1 MSTTP
6 PVSRPRAI
14 VRIHFHPQLRSD
26 ELFAQLLDVLGG
38 ISPTI
43 EPLPA
48 DWSAYMDVTGSLR
61 FWDRDVEG
69 LVAVIRLRLL
79 ALHGV
84 QSSAGAGPTRA
95 IAAMA
100 ASVTAPGAATIVGCT
115 PYEVAAFL
123 RPRPAAALP
132 GVGPKTARTLGRYG
146 ITTVGDLADT
156 PPATLQRILGAA
168 ARQIHTLAHGVDER
182 PVVPAA
188 APRSMSAGHRF
199 DRDELDTDQHQ
210 RTVLALAEDLGG
222 RLREAAE
229 IAQALTLTV
238 TYADHTQPR
247 APAPSPRQPPTP
259 PRWQAPHAG
268 SWPTSDSS
276 APACEA
282 SACEQNGSVRPS
294 TPPTSSPSATAT
306 KSSTVWKRPSTG
318 RAPATAPASPARP
331 PPSEESQRPDS
342 RSTCGAGQ
350 HPYSSSTAR
359 VARSSGRSGWVLPSS
374 AGPRRSVVPPSTGV
388 TVSTPSSTMARTASC
403 R

>member
-1 MSTTP
+1 MSSTP
-6 PVSRPRAI
+6 PASRPRAI
-14 VRIHFHPQLRSD
+14 VRIHFHPQQRSD

-69 LVAVIRLRLL
+69 MVAVIRLRLL

-199 DRDELDTDQHQ
+199 DRDELDTDRHQ

-229 IAQALTLTV
+229 IAQALTVTV
-238 TYADHTQPR
+238 TYADHTHTTRTRTLAEATAHTPALAGTARRLLADLGLQR
-247 APAPSPRQPPTP
+247 ARVRSISLRAERLRPA
-259 PRWQAPHAG
+259 AHATHQLTLDDRDEKLHRLEAALDRARARYG
-268 SWPTSDSS
+268 PGV
-276 APACEA
+276 AGAA
-282 SACEQNGSVRPS
+282 SAFNSIT
-294 TPPTSSPSATAT
+294 TP
-306 KSSTVWKRPSTG
+306 
-318 RAPATAPASPARP
+318 
-331 PPSEESQRPDS
+331 
-342 RSTCGAGQ
+342 
-350 HPYSSSTAR
+350 
-359 VARSSGRSGWVLPSS
+359 
-374 AGPRRSVVPPSTGV
+374 
-388 TVSTPSSTMARTASC
+388 
-403 R
+403 